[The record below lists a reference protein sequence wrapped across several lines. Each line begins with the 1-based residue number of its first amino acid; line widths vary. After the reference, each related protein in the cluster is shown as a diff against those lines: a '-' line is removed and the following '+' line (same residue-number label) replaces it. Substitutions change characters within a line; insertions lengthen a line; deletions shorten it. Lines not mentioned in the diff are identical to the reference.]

1 MKQPVLALLNGTY
14 DKEGKKKKIVEL
26 ILQKEDSVA
35 INRNTFD
42 V

>member
-1 MKQPVLALLNGTY
+1 MILMIKKV
-14 DKEGKKKKIVEL
+14 KKKIVEL

>member
-14 DKEGKKKKIVEL
+14 DKEGKKKIVEL